1 MFHSRLVW
9 LVQHP
14 TVYSWGGT
22 KAISRKTVSRVI
34 PWCTRLY
41 FSEGKDLRLL
51 GYQVSYHCVPTVN
64 LGYRSGI
71 MTSATFRGC
80 PLNTALCIRT
90 QDQKLLFTL
99 HFSSWANHMV
109 CVFKKNT
116 LVSWCIVW
124 SYYFIC
130 DCKESST
137 KFGTPWLKTSLVQA
151 CLSLRWADQQH
162 MRKIFLICL
171 ATTIL
176 ETECIWVYKVLGIWD
191 IGPHHAGKTTQY

>member
-22 KAISRKTVSRVI
+22 KAISRKTVSWVI

-51 GYQVSYHCVPTVN
+51 GSQVSYHCVPTVN

-99 HFSSWANHMV
+99 HFSCWANHMV

-116 LVSWCIVW
+116 LVSWCIEWVIIL
-124 SYYFIC
+124 YVIVR
-130 DCKESST
+130 KAA
-137 KFGTPWLKTSLVQA
+137 LSLV
-151 CLSLRWADQQH
+151 LHGWKPLW
-162 MRKIFLICL
+162 
-171 ATTIL
+171 
-176 ETECIWVYKVLGIWD
+176 YKRVCYWGEQISNMWE
-191 IGPHHAGKTTQY
+191 KYFSFV